1 MAGPAIQPAG
11 HLAPT
16 AAPGGSVCFSIVY
29 QRRPPETAPPT
40 PPAAADVCH
49 FGKVYQCHPPQPSS
63 PTATVPS
70 PAGVLPS
77 TGPAA
82 TAPPGAGEP
91 ARGVVHAAVPTLHSA
106 VLGSS
111 VQPAACLCC
120 GAAPCWSRAP
130 AGSHRWLVTPGSSS
144 RLLLSGS
151 PCRALH
157 PRTSS
162 SIG

>member
-49 FGKVYQCHPPQPSS
+49 FGKVYQCPPPQPSS
-63 PTATVPS
+63 PTAMVPS

-77 TGPAA
+77 TAPAA

-91 ARGVVHAAVPTLHSA
+91 ARGVVHAAVPTLHSV

-111 VQPAACLCC
+111 VQPAACLCY
-120 GAAPCWSRAP
+120 GAAPSWSCAP